1 MIFNGFKR
9 PDQSVGVRNHLLV
22 LPSVV
27 CANDTARLIGQQLQ
41 GAVYVT
47 HEHGCGAHYHSSSD
61 QIRRTMIGYGSNP
74 NVGAC
79 IVVGLGCETMDAE
92 EIAAGIAKT
101 GKPVAAIVIQ
111 KVGGTIKA
119 VSQGV
124 QTGQKML
131 AELSAQKRQE
141 CDLSELIFA
150 LECGG
155 SDSNSGISANPA
167 LGVASD
173 LLIGEGGSSILSETS
188 EIVGAEH
195 LMAKRAVNKEVAD
208 QILEIVHRAEQE
220 GVKQGLDMSN
230 LAPGN
235 REGGLST
242 VEEKSL
248 GNIHKGGTSPVQ
260 EVLEYAFK
268 PSRKGLIIMDTPGYD
283 VESITAMV
291 AGGAQ
296 VIAFTTGRGTPVG
309 CPVAPVIKIC
319 SNSATYGKMQD
330 NIDINAGVIIDGLST
345 VQEVGQQIFQELVD
359 VSNGKLTKAEQLGFG
374 DFSIYRPL
382 T

>member
-1 MIFNGFKR
+1 MIFNGYQR
-9 PDQSVGVRNHLLV
+9 PDDSVGVRNHLLV

-27 CANDTARLIGQQLQ
+27 CSNDTARLIAEQLH

-47 HEHGCGAHYHSSSD
+47 HEHGCGSHYLSSAD

-79 IVVGLGCETMDAE
+79 IVVGLGCEQMVAE
-92 EIAAGIAKT
+92 DIAEGIART
-101 GKPVAAIVIQ
+101 GKPVESIVIQ

-124 QTGQKML
+124 TIGQKML
-131 AELSAQKRQE
+131 EDLSKQKRQE
-141 CDLSELIFA
+141 FDLSNLSFA

-155 SDSNSGISANPA
+155 SDTTSGISANPA

-173 LLIGEGGSSILSETS
+173 LLIREGGTSILSETS

-195 LMAKRAVNKEVAD
+195 LMARRAINEEVAE
-208 QILEIVHRAEQE
+208 QILDIVHRAEQ
-220 GVKQGLDMSN
+220 GGFKQGVDMSN
-230 LAPGN
+230 LSPGN

-248 GNIHKGGTSPVQ
+248 GNIHKGGTSSVQ
-260 EVLEYAFK
+260 EVVEYAVR
-268 PSRKGLIIMDTPGYD
+268 PSKKGLIIMDTPGYD
-283 VESITAMV
+283 IESITAMV
-291 AGGAQ
+291 AGGTQ
-296 VIAFTTGRGTPVG
+296 VVAFTTGRGTPVG
-309 CPVAPVIKIC
+309 CPIAPVIKIC
-319 SNSATYGKMQD
+319 GNSSTYNKMQD

-345 VQEVGQQIFQELVD
+345 VQEVGQQIFQELID
-359 VSNGKLTKAEQLGFG
+359 VSNGKLTKSEQLGFG

-382 T
+382 V